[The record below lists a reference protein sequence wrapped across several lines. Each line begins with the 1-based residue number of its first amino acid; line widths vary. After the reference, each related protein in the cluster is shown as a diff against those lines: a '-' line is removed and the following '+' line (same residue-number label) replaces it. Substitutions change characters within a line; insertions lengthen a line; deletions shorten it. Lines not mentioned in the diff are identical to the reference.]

1 MDGDEGQE
9 QVQVA
14 GQLVGEVAA
23 GAAGEPVTRKISDQ
37 EVKEKCLRG
46 QYSTFFWEGECRVC
60 ILRRYH
66 RHHPDEELEF
76 SLCPVTK
83 MFAVT
88 NDSVSSG
95 YCDFKGGPG

>member
-1 MDGDEGQE
+1 MQG
-9 QVQVA
+9 
-14 GQLVGEVAA
+14 L
-23 GAAGEPVTRKISDQ
+23 
-37 EVKEKCLRG
+37 
-46 QYSTFFWEGECRVC
+46 Y

-66 RHHPDEELEF
+66 RRHPDEELEF

-83 MFAVT
+83 MFAAT

>member
-14 GQLVGEVAA
+14 GQLVAEVAA
-23 GAAGEPVTRKISDQ
+23 GAAGEPVPPKISDQ

-46 QYSTFFWEGECRVC
+46 QYSTFFWEGECWVN
-60 ILRRYH
+60 ILRTYH
-66 RHHPDEELEF
+66 RRHPDEELEF

-83 MFAVT
+83 MFAAT

-95 YCDFKGGPG
+95 YCDFKGGSG

>member
-23 GAAGEPVTRKISDQ
+23 GAAGEPVTPKISDQ

-46 QYSTFFWEGECRVC
+46 QYSTFFGRVN
-60 ILRRYH
+60 
-66 RHHPDEELEF
+66 
-76 SLCPVTK
+76 
-83 MFAVT
+83 AG
-88 NDSVSSG
+88 SV
-95 YCDFKGGPG
+95 Y

>member
-9 QVQVA
+9 QVHVA
-14 GQLVGEVAA
+14 GQLVGKVAA
-23 GAAGEPVTRKISDQ
+23 GAAGEPVPPTISAQ

-46 QYSTFFWEGECRVC
+46 QYSTFFWEGECWVN
-60 ILRRYH
+60 ILRTYH
-66 RHHPDEELEF
+66 RRHPDEELEF

-83 MFAVT
+83 MFAAA

>member
-23 GAAGEPVTRKISDQ
+23 GAAGEPVPPKISGQ

-46 QYSTFFWEGECRVC
+46 QYSTF
-60 ILRRYH
+60 L
-66 RHHPDEELEF
+66 
-76 SLCPVTK
+76 
-83 MFAVT
+83 
-88 NDSVSSG
+88 
-95 YCDFKGGPG
+95 GG

>member
-1 MDGDEGQE
+1 MFERTIFDFFGR
-9 QVQVA
+9 VIA
-14 GQLVGEVAA
+14 GM
-23 GAAGEPVTRKISDQ
+23 
-37 EVKEKCLRG
+37 
-46 QYSTFFWEGECRVC
+46 VC

-83 MFAVT
+83 MFSAT
-88 NDSVSSG
+88 NDGVSSR